1 MPARKTANK
10 NRSLVLASGVGKLSE
25 NPYLRTLALAALL
38 GTALLVILNFSG
50 ILPFSSFFGPG
61 GGAGK
66 VGVLGYDAGLFC
78 PVSKEICQE
87 GKSITFNGRPG
98 LAYKLEPNAEILA
111 VASVFDSKDF
121 SSDPFEKN
129 AYRGVWQTSLLG
141 QDCYAFTYIFP
152 KEAALRVARASLK
165 GGEALAFAP
174 PSFIKAGGEGVSFV
188 LLVQKRTLESF
199 SAGAPQ
205 TGACTIG
212 TRQPSEFGEYL
223 KVDPSVF
230 E

>member
-1 MPARKTANK
+1 MPARKAGNK
-10 NRSLVLASGVGKLSE
+10 NRTFVLAFGKGILSE
-25 NPYLRTLALAALL
+25 NPYLRTLTLAALL
-38 GTALLVILNFSG
+38 GVALFLILNFTG
-50 ILPFSSFFGPG
+50 VLPFSSFFGLG

-66 VGVLGYDAGLFC
+66 VGVLGSGARLFC
-78 PVSKEICQE
+78 PVSKEICRQ
-87 GKSITFNGRPG
+87 GKATTFNGRPG

-111 VASVFDSKDF
+111 VAPAFDSKDF

-129 AYRGVWQTSLLG
+129 AYRGVWQTNLLG
-141 QDCYAFTYIFP
+141 QDCYTFTYIFP

-174 PSFIKAGGEGVSFV
+174 PSFFKAGQENVSFV
-188 LLVQKRTLESF
+188 LLAQKRTLES
-199 SAGAPQ
+199 SSGAPQ

-212 TRQPSEFGEYL
+212 TRQPVEFGEYL

-230 E
+230 K

>member
-1 MPARKTANK
+1 MPARKAGNK
-10 NRSLVLASGVGKLSE
+10 NRTFVLAFGKGILSE
-25 NPYLRTLALAALL
+25 NPYLRSLGLAALL
-38 GTALLVILNFSG
+38 GIALFFILNFSG
-50 ILPFSSFFGPG
+50 ILPFSSLFGPG

-66 VGVLGYDAGLFC
+66 TGVLGPDAGFFC
-78 PVSKEICQE
+78 PVSKEICKE
-87 GKSITFNGRPG
+87 GKAVAFNNRPG
-98 LAYKLEPNAEILA
+98 LAYKLEPNAEIFT

-141 QDCYAFTYIFP
+141 KDCYTFTYLFP

-174 PSFIKAGGEGVSFV
+174 PSFFKAGQENVSFV
-188 LLVQKRTLESF
+188 LLAQKRTLES
-199 SAGAPQ
+199 SSGAPQ

-212 TRQPSEFGEYL
+212 TRQPVEFGEYL

-230 E
+230 K